1 MIPSISLERDYETST
16 KLQEIIHRGVFKDTT
31 IQGPDGNPMEI
42 SPSYKDGKYNI
53 NIIWNGKEYLP
64 EDIYKYEL
72 LNTGIRYLN
81 RSKSLSQK
89 AKQE

>member
-1 MIPSISLERDYETST
+1 MIPSISLEGDYKVST
-16 KLQEIIHRGVFKDTT
+16 KLHEIIHRGVFKDTT
-31 IQGPDGNPMEI
+31 IEGPDGNPMKI

-72 LNTGIRYLN
+72 LNTGIRYRE
-81 RSKSLSQK
+81 RSKTWSQK

>member
-72 LNTGIRYLN
+72 LNTGIRYRE
-81 RSKSLSQK
+81 RSKTWSQK